1 MSKGMSEGMVMIL
14 SNSLTTLRP
23 VFSRLNLLP
32 TTISMSCL
40 SLSVKVGKLKEAQQK
55 MRSTKVS
62 LKSTSLG
69 MAQVKGP
76 TTTTSTKKVGG
87 QGRGNA
93 TTRAFMVK
101 ARTLVFTGVE
111 NLLLLKQTITPTII
125 SKGSDL
131 FNPQT
136 KEYEYP

>member
-1 MSKGMSEGMVMIL
+1 
-14 SNSLTTLRP
+14 
-23 VFSRLNLLP
+23 
-32 TTISMSCL
+32 
-40 SLSVKVGKLKEAQQK
+40 
-55 MRSTKVS
+55 
-62 LKSTSLG
+62 
-69 MAQVKGP
+69 
-76 TTTTSTKKVGG
+76 
-87 QGRGNA
+87 
-93 TTRAFMVK
+93 MVK

>member
-1 MSKGMSEGMVMIL
+1 
-14 SNSLTTLRP
+14 
-23 VFSRLNLLP
+23 
-32 TTISMSCL
+32 
-40 SLSVKVGKLKEAQQK
+40 
-55 MRSTKVS
+55 
-62 LKSTSLG
+62 

-76 TTTTSTKKVGG
+76 TTTTSIKKVGG

-93 TTRAFMVK
+93 TTRASMVK

-125 SKGSDL
+125 SKGLGL